1 MFFSEEE
8 QDKLLKM
15 CDTLSDFLDEL
26 AEGFNTQVVKNR
38 EKIDK
43 LNNSYVMLTFV
54 GFLPSAIS
62 CLSSSKDI
70 LVPFTLI
77 LFIMFLNISYII
89 SYICIY
95 FIFLRY
101 FRLQIDK
108 IDDPQERDL
117 LMLNICAP
125 DQEDSGMSKDEIVK
139 TIDKYIKIA
148 YNLVFFKKY
157 CYVILHFKLITYI
170 IQFLV
175 IILSVT
181 TIIFLAIS
189 KKNDDYG
196 LPDLAQ
202 LIITV
207 SIFVINI
214 LLSVIY
220 VYKF

>member
-8 QDKLLKM
+8 QDTLLEM

-95 FIFLRY
+95 LIFLRY

-108 IDDPQERDL
+108 IDDPEERDL

-125 DQEDSGMSKDEIVK
+125 DQEDSDMSKDEIIK

-157 CYVILHFKLITYI
+157 CYAILHFKLITYI
-170 IQFLV
+170 TQFLV